1 MPKILAYSSGL
12 QLKPS
17 KKVWGKEGIIQQEM
31 KELKLPE
38 EDFKPVPEKIS
49 NANTSK
55 DTEAVCGIFYC
66 KFHLD

>member
-1 MPKILAYSSGL
+1 
-12 QLKPS
+12 
-17 KKVWGKEGIIQQEM
+17 M